1 MGQSCLALSDYH
13 WWTML
18 GGGHHPLIHMLPVE
32 RISLGSLFEAKS
44 SLLEELGEEEEGEGH
59 FGNHEG

>member
-1 MGQSCLALSDYH
+1 MIITGGPCL
-13 WWTML
+13 
-18 GGGHHPLIHMLPVE
+18 GGHHPLIHMLPVE

-44 SLLEELGEEEEGEGH
+44 SLLEELGEEEEGEGEGH